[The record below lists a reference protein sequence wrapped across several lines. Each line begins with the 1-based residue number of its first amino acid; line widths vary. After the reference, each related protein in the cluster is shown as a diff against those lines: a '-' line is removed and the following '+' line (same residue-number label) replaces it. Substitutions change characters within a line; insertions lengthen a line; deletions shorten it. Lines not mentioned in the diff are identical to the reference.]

1 MRPFRAL
8 HHAVTAASGG
18 LHRAIRPARLL
29 LAAKAAVAVTIAWS
43 IAPLVP
49 GSADDYPYYAPLGAL
64 ISMYPTL
71 MGSLRS
77 GVQTLLG
84 LAVGIGL
91 SVVIVL
97 TIGPSVW
104 TIGLAVGLGVLLSG
118 TGWFGSGSEYL
129 PIAALFVLLLGRGDP
144 DGYSLGYVTQT
155 ALGIAVGLVINLVI
169 PPAPLVAQAEGRVQ
183 HFQRDLA
190 QHLDDIADAV
200 AGSWPP
206 EQAGW
211 ARDSRALA
219 ETGRSLHD
227 ALAEADDSRRANPRV
242 WLRHHDS
249 RAVHERLALLDEV
262 AHQIRDIA
270 GCLGDTVLG
279 RGAALPLNPSLVPP
293 LSGACRAVAEVV
305 READPGSPSADTD
318 ARRAAEDAVLR
329 LRRIVATESI
339 AAAEVSGPG
348 VLSAMHLE
356 RILQLT
362 AARDA
367 DEEEP

>member
-1 MRPFRAL
+1 MRPARVL
-8 HHAVTAASGG
+8 HDAVSAATGGIRHAA
-18 LHRAIRPARLL
+18 RPARLL
-29 LAAKAAVAVTIAWS
+29 LAAKTAAAVAIAWS

-77 GVQTLLG
+77 SVQTLLG

-91 SVVIVL
+91 AVVIVL

-129 PIAALFVLLLGRGDP
+129 PIAAMFVLLLGRGDT

-183 HFQRDLA
+183 QFQRDLA

-206 EQAGW
+206 EKAGW

-219 ETGRSLHD
+219 ATGRSLHD
-227 ALAEADDSRRANPRV
+227 ALAEADDRDRGQIRRHRSSAMLAPACGPICSIPPSTTTEVPLTYPPCEDARKAM
-242 WLRHHDS
+242 RAATS
-249 RAVHERLALLDEV
+249 RASP
-262 AHQIRDIA
+262 
-270 GCLGDTVLG
+270 G
-279 RGAALPLNPSLVPP
+279 RPSGIPGRSSLQ
-293 LSGACRAVAEVV
+293 
-305 READPGSPSADTD
+305 GSPSAWS
-318 ARRAAEDAVLR
+318 V
-329 LRRIVATESI
+329 IGVAIS
-339 AAAEVSGPG
+339 PG
-348 VLSAMHLE
+348 AT
-356 RILQLT
+356 LT
-362 AARDA
+362 AVMPCSPSSSARFFIRPSRPCLAASYALD
-367 DEEEP
+367 PTIG